1 MSKIERSIN
10 SFNICCKLDIGMKN
24 RSYRPM
30 VNGFYNRYQLYQ
42 IEGEKVNQF
51 GVKLYEIICQLNTF
65 NGYDVRTRID

>member
-1 MSKIERSIN
+1 
-10 SFNICCKLDIGMKN
+10 
-24 RSYRPM
+24 M